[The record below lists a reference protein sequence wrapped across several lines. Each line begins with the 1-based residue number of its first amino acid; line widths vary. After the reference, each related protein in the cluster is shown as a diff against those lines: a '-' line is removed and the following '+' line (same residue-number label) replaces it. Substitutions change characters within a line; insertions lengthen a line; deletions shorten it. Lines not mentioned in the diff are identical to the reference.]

1 MARVKVPKPV
11 TIDFETHKIMPR
23 PLYPPMPVGVSIK
36 YPGKKAKYYAFGHL
50 EGNNCTWSE
59 AEKALRDA
67 YDHSDGILFQNGKF
81 DLDVA
86 ETHFGIKIPEW
97 NKIHDTMFLIYLHN
111 PHAKELGLKPAA
123 EELLGMPPEEQEEV
137 GEWLLSEQPIPGVRI
152 NRGKQGDNYFG
163 AYYSWAPGDIVGRY
177 ADGDTIRTEKLFT
190 LLYKEILDRGMGEAY
205 DRERKLALLLLEM
218 ERQGLAVNLKQLRR
232 DVDMYTDWMGKIESW
247 VIKTL
252 KAPADLNLNSGQQL
266 VEAMID
272 AGKVDE
278 SLMPRTATGKIA
290 TNKDALLA
298 GVTDKKLLGVL
309 NYRERL
315 KTCLNTFMK
324 PWLETAELS
333 GGLIYTIW
341 NQTRTPDSVGT
352 RTGRL
357 SSTPNFQNIP
367 KEFAPIFD
375 HEKPGA
381 KLPKSPFKDIPP
393 LPKVRCYVVPFEG
406 DVLIDRDFSQQEI
419 RILAH
424 FDGGSMMHDYQ
435 ADPWLDFHDVAR
447 GKLAEQGLFYERKP
461 VKNTNFGLIYGM
473 GVGKLA
479 EKNGT
484 TVDEAKD
491 LKAAILKLYPGLK
504 EMYSDMRLRMQQDL
518 PIRTWGG
525 REYYCEPA
533 KLVNGRLMTFD
544 YKMVNV
550 LVQGSAADCT
560 KESIIR
566 YHAAKH
572 KDAKIILNVH
582 DQITVS
588 VPPKLM
594 KSEMEVLRK
603 AMESVEFD
611 VQILSEGSVS
621 DTNWG
626 DLKDYDKKG
635 KIIK

>member
-1 MARVKVPKPV
+1 MAKIKIPKPV
-11 TIDFETHKIMPR
+11 TIDFETHKILPR

-36 YPGKKAKYYAFGHL
+36 YPGKKAKYYSFGHL
-50 EGNNCTWSE
+50 SGNNCTWKE
-59 AEKALRDA
+59 AEDALRKA
-67 YDHSDGILFQNGKF
+67 YAHNDGILFQNGKF

-86 ETHFGIKIPEW
+86 DVHFGIGIPSW
-97 NKIHDTMFLIYLHN
+97 DKIHDTMFLIYLHN

-123 EELLGMPPEEQEEV
+123 EELLGMPPEEQEIV
-137 GEWLLSEQPIPGVRI
+137 GEWLLENQPVPGVRV
-152 NRGKQGDNYFG
+152 NRGKNGGNYFG
-163 AYYSWAPGDIVGRY
+163 AYYSWAPGDVVGEY
-177 ADGDTIRTEKLFT
+177 ADGDTVRTEAIFNKL
-190 LLYKEILDRGMGEAY
+190 YGEIVERGMLGAY
-205 DRERKLALLLLEM
+205 NRERQLSLILLEM
-218 ERQGLAVNLKQLRR
+218 ERQGLRIDLDALRS
-232 DVDMYTDWMGKIESW
+232 DVDMYTNWMSKIESW
-247 VIKTL
+247 IIKTI
-252 KAPADLNLNSGQQL
+252 KAPVDINLNAGQQL
-266 VEAMID
+266 VEAMINSGH
-272 AGKVDE
+272 ADE

-298 GVTDKKLLGVL
+298 GVTDKKLLAVL

-315 KTCLNTFMK
+315 KTCLGTFMR

-375 HEKPGA
+375 HEKPGS
-381 KLPKSPFKDIPP
+381 KLPKSPWKDIPR
-393 LPKVRCYVVPFEG
+393 LPKVRCYVIPFDGE
-406 DVLIDRDFSQQEI
+406 VLIDRDFSQQEI

-424 FDGGSMMHDYQ
+424 FDGGSMMEDYQ
-435 ADPWLDFHDVAR
+435 EDPWLDFHDVAK
-447 GKLAEQGLFYERKP
+447 GKLSEQGLFYDRKP

-473 GVGKLA
+473 GVGTLA

-484 TVDEAKD
+484 TVEEAKE
-491 LKAAILKLYPGLK
+491 LKAAILRLYPGLK
-504 EMYSDMRLRMQQDL
+504 EMYTEMRIRMQNGE

-525 REYYCEPA
+525 REYYCEPP
-533 KLVNGRLMTFD
+533 KMVNGRMMTFD

-560 KESIIR
+560 KEAVIR

-572 KDAKIILNVH
+572 KDARIILNVH

-588 VPPKLM
+588 VPKEIM
-594 KSEMEVLRK
+594 ESEMDVLREC
-603 AMESVEFD
+603 MESVEFD
-611 VQILSEGSVS
+611 VKILSEGSIS
-621 DTNWG
+621 TSNWG

-635 KIIK
+635 RII

>member
-1 MARVKVPKPV
+1 MAKLKIPKLV
-11 TIDFETHKIMPR
+11 TIDFETHKIQSR

-67 YDHSDGILFQNGKF
+67 YAHRDGILFQNGKF

-86 ETHFGIKIPEW
+86 NVHFGIEIPEW
-97 NKIHDTMFLIYLHN
+97 DKIHDTMFLIYLHT

-123 EELLGMPPEEQEEV
+123 EELLDMPPEEQEIV
-137 GEWLLSEQPIPGVRI
+137 GEWLLENQPVPDIRI
-152 NRGKQGDNYFG
+152 NRGKAGDNYFG
-163 AYYSWAPGDIVGRY
+163 AYYSWVPGDIVGAY
-177 ADGDTIRTEKLFT
+177 ADGDTIRTEALFNKL
-190 LLYKEILDRGMGEAY
+190 YGEIAERGMLEAY
-205 DRERKLALLLLEM
+205 DRERKLSLILLEM
-218 ERQGLAVNLKQLRR
+218 ERQGLRVNLDQLRH
-232 DVDMYTDWMGKIESW
+232 DVGMYTGWMEKIEAW
-247 VIKTL
+247 IIKTI
-252 KAPADLNLNSGQQL
+252 KAPADINLNAGQQL
-266 VEAMID
+266 IEAMIESGY
-272 AGKVDE
+272 ADE
-278 SLMPRTATGKIA
+278 SLMPRTATGKIS
-290 TNKDALLA
+290 TNKDALLV
-298 GVTDKKLLGVL
+298 GVTDKKLLAVL

-381 KLPKSPFKDIPP
+381 KLPKSPWKDLPS
-393 LPKVRCYVVPFEG
+393 LPKVRCYVVPFENE
-406 DVLIDRDFSQQEI
+406 VLIDRDFSQQEI

-424 FDGGSMMHDYQ
+424 FDGGSMTEDYQ
-435 ADPWLDFHDVAR
+435 ADPWLDFHDVAK
-447 GKLAEQGLFYERKP
+447 GKLAEQGLFYDRKP

-484 TVDEAKD
+484 TVDEAKE
-491 LKAAILKLYPGLK
+491 LKAAILRLYPGLK
-504 EMYSDMRLRMQQDL
+504 EMYADMRLRMQQDL

-525 REYYCEPA
+525 REYYCEPP
-533 KLVNGRLMTFD
+533 KMVNGRLMTFD

-560 KESIIR
+560 KEAIIR

-588 VPPKLM
+588 VPKKIM
-594 KSEMEVLRK
+594 KSEMEVLREC
-603 AMESVEFD
+603 MESIEFD
-611 VQILSEGSVS
+611 VKILSEGSIS
-621 DTNWG
+621 DKNWG
-626 DLKDYDKKG
+626 DLEDYDKKG
-635 KIIK
+635 KII

>member
-1 MARVKVPKPV
+1 MAKLKIPKLV
-11 TIDFETHKIMPR
+11 TIDFETHKIQSR

-67 YDHSDGILFQNGKF
+67 YAHRDGILFQNGKF

-86 ETHFGIKIPEW
+86 NVHFGIEIPEW
-97 NKIHDTMFLIYLHN
+97 DKIHDTMFLIYLHN

-123 EELLGMPPEEQEEV
+123 EELLDMPPEEQEIV
-137 GEWLLSEQPIPGVRI
+137 GEWLLENQPVPDIRI
-152 NRGKQGDNYFG
+152 NRGKAGDNYFG
-163 AYYSWAPGDIVGRY
+163 AYYSWVPGDIVGAY
-177 ADGDTIRTEKLFT
+177 ADGDTIRTEALFNKL
-190 LLYKEILDRGMGEAY
+190 YGEIAERGMLEAY
-205 DRERKLALLLLEM
+205 DRERKLSLILLEM
-218 ERQGLAVNLKQLRR
+218 ERQGLRVNLDQLRH
-232 DVDMYTDWMGKIESW
+232 DVGMYTGWMEKIEAW
-247 VIKTL
+247 IIKTI
-252 KAPADLNLNSGQQL
+252 KAPADINLNAGQQL
-266 VEAMID
+266 IEAMIESGY
-272 AGKVDE
+272 ADE
-278 SLMPRTATGKIA
+278 SLMPRTATGKIS
-290 TNKDALLA
+290 TNKDALLV
-298 GVTDKKLLGVL
+298 GVTDKKLLAVL

-333 GGLIYTIW
+333 GGLSYTIW

-381 KLPKSPFKDIPP
+381 KLPKSPWKDLPS
-393 LPKVRCYVVPFEG
+393 LPKVRCYVVPFENE
-406 DVLIDRDFSQQEI
+406 VLIDRDFSQQEI

-424 FDGGSMMHDYQ
+424 FDGGSMTEDYQ
-435 ADPWLDFHDVAR
+435 ADPWLDFHDVAK
-447 GKLAEQGLFYERKP
+447 GKLAEQGLFYDRKP
-461 VKNTNFGLIYGM
+461 GKNTNFGLIYGM

-484 TVDEAKD
+484 TVDEAKE
-491 LKAAILKLYPGLK
+491 LKAAILRLYPGLK
-504 EMYSDMRLRMQQDL
+504 EMYADMRLRMQQDL
-518 PIRTWGG
+518 PLRTWGG
-525 REYYCEPA
+525 REYYCEPP
-533 KLVNGRLMTFD
+533 KMVNGRLMTFD

-560 KESIIR
+560 KEAIIR

-588 VPPKLM
+588 VPKKIM
-594 KSEMEVLRK
+594 KSEMEVLREC
-603 AMESVEFD
+603 MESIEFD
-611 VQILSEGSVS
+611 VKILSEGSIS
-621 DTNWG
+621 DKNWG
-626 DLKDYDKKG
+626 DLEDYDKKG
-635 KIIK
+635 KII

>member
-1 MARVKVPKPV
+1 MAKIKIPKPV
-11 TIDFETHKIMPR
+11 TIDFETHKILPR

-36 YPGKKAKYYAFGHL
+36 YPGKKAKYYSFGHL
-50 EGNNCTWSE
+50 SGNNCTWKE
-59 AEKALRDA
+59 AEDALRKA
-67 YDHSDGILFQNGKF
+67 YAHNDGILFQNGKF

-86 ETHFGIKIPEW
+86 DVHFGIGIPSW
-97 NKIHDTMFLIYLHN
+97 DKIHDTMFLIYLHN

-123 EELLGMPPEEQEEV
+123 EELLGMPPEEQEIV
-137 GEWLLSEQPIPGVRI
+137 GEWLLENQPVPGVRV
-152 NRGKQGDNYFG
+152 NRGKNGGNYFG
-163 AYYSWAPGDIVGRY
+163 AYYSWAPGDVVGEY
-177 ADGDTIRTEKLFT
+177 ADGDTVRTEAIFNKL
-190 LLYKEILDRGMGEAY
+190 YGEIVERGMLGAY
-205 DRERKLALLLLEM
+205 NRERQLSLILLEM
-218 ERQGLAVNLKQLRR
+218 ERQGLRIDLDALRS
-232 DVDMYTDWMGKIESW
+232 DVDMYTNWMSKIESW
-247 VIKTL
+247 IIKTI
-252 KAPADLNLNSGQQL
+252 KAPVDINLNAGQQL
-266 VEAMID
+266 VEAMINSGY
-272 AGKVDE
+272 ADE

-298 GVTDKKLLGVL
+298 GVTDKKLLAVL

-315 KTCLNTFMK
+315 KTCLGTFMR

-375 HEKPGA
+375 HEKPGS
-381 KLPKSPFKDIPP
+381 KLPKSPWKDIPR
-393 LPKVRCYVVPFEG
+393 LPKVRCYVIPFDG

-424 FDGGSMMHDYQ
+424 FDGGSMMEDYQ
-435 ADPWLDFHDVAR
+435 EDPWLDFHDVAK
-447 GKLAEQGLFYERKP
+447 GKLAEQGLFYDRKP

-473 GVGKLA
+473 GVGTLA

-484 TVDEAKD
+484 TVEEAKE
-491 LKAAILKLYPGLK
+491 LKAAILRLYPGLK
-504 EMYSDMRLRMQQDL
+504 EMYTEMRIRMQNGE

-525 REYYCEPA
+525 REYYCEPP
-533 KLVNGRLMTFD
+533 KMVNGRMMTFD

-560 KESIIR
+560 KEAVIR

-572 KDAKIILNVH
+572 KDARIILNVH

-588 VPPKLM
+588 VPKEIM
-594 KSEMEVLRK
+594 ESEMDVLREC
-603 AMESVEFD
+603 MESVEFD
-611 VQILSEGSVS
+611 VKIMSEGSIS
-621 DTNWG
+621 TSNWG

-635 KIIK
+635 KII

>member
-1 MARVKVPKPV
+1 MAKLKIPKLV
-11 TIDFETHKIMPR
+11 TIDFETHKIQSR

-67 YDHSDGILFQNGKF
+67 YAHRDGILFQNGKF

-86 ETHFGIKIPEW
+86 NVHFGIEIPEW
-97 NKIHDTMFLIYLHN
+97 DKIHDTMFLIYLHN

-123 EELLGMPPEEQEEV
+123 EELLDMPPEEQEIV
-137 GEWLLSEQPIPGVRI
+137 GEWLLENQPVPDIRI
-152 NRGKQGDNYFG
+152 NRGKAGDNYFG
-163 AYYSWAPGDIVGRY
+163 AYYSWVPGDIVGAY
-177 ADGDTIRTEKLFT
+177 ADGDTIRTEALFNKL
-190 LLYKEILDRGMGEAY
+190 YGEIAERGMLEAY
-205 DRERKLALLLLEM
+205 DRERKLSLILLEM
-218 ERQGLAVNLKQLRR
+218 ERQGLRVNLDQLRH
-232 DVDMYTDWMGKIESW
+232 DVGMYTGWMEKIEAW
-247 VIKTL
+247 IIKTI
-252 KAPADLNLNSGQQL
+252 KAPADINLNAGQQL
-266 VEAMID
+266 IEAMIESGY
-272 AGKVDE
+272 ADE
-278 SLMPRTATGKIA
+278 SLMPRTATGKIS
-290 TNKDALLA
+290 TNKDALLV
-298 GVTDKKLLGVL
+298 GVTDKKLLAVL

-381 KLPKSPFKDIPP
+381 KLPKSPWKDLPS
-393 LPKVRCYVVPFEG
+393 LPKVRCYVVPFENE
-406 DVLIDRDFSQQEI
+406 VLIDRDFSQQEI

-424 FDGGSMMHDYQ
+424 FDGGSMTEDYQ
-435 ADPWLDFHDVAR
+435 ADPWLDFHDVAK
-447 GKLAEQGLFYERKP
+447 GKLAEQGLFYDRKP

-484 TVDEAKD
+484 TVDEAKE
-491 LKAAILKLYPGLK
+491 LKAAILRLYPGLK
-504 EMYSDMRLRMQQDL
+504 EMYADMRLRMQQDL

-525 REYYCEPA
+525 REYYCEPP
-533 KLVNGRLMTFD
+533 KMVNGRLMTFD

-560 KESIIR
+560 KEAIIR

-588 VPPKLM
+588 VPKKIM
-594 KSEMEVLRK
+594 KSEMEVLREC
-603 AMESVEFD
+603 MESIEFD
-611 VQILSEGSVS
+611 VKILSEGSIS
-621 DTNWG
+621 DKNWG
-626 DLKDYDKKG
+626 DLEDYDKKG
-635 KIIK
+635 KII

>member
-1 MARVKVPKPV
+1 MAKLKIPKPV
-11 TIDFETHKIMPR
+11 TIDFETHKIQSR

-36 YPGKKAKYYAFGHL
+36 YHGKKAKYYAFGHL
-50 EGNNCTWSE
+50 EGNNCTWNE
-59 AEKALRDA
+59 AEEALRKA
-67 YDHSDGILFQNGKF
+67 YANKDGILFQNGKF

-86 ETHFGIKIPEW
+86 NVHFGIDIPEW
-97 NKIHDTMFLIYLHN
+97 DKVHDTMFLIYLHN
-111 PHAKELGLKPAA
+111 PHARELGLKPSA
-123 EELLGMPPEEQEEV
+123 EELLGMPPEEQELV
-137 GEWLLSEQPIPGVRI
+137 GDWLLENQPVPGVRI
-152 NRGKQGDNYFG
+152 TKGKAGDNYFG
-163 AYYSWAPGDIVGRY
+163 AYYSWAPGNLVGEY
-177 ADGDTIRTEKLFT
+177 ADGDTIRTEAIFHKL
-190 LLYKEILDRGMGEAY
+190 YSSIVERGMIDAY
-205 DRERKLALLLLEM
+205 NRERKLALILLEM
-218 ERQGLAVNLKQLRR
+218 ERQGLPIDLPKLRS
-232 DVDMYTDWMGKIESW
+232 DVEMYTGWMDKIEAW
-247 VIKTL
+247 IIKTI
-252 KAPADLNLNSGQQL
+252 KAPPDINLNSGQQF
-266 VEAMID
+266 ID
-272 AGKVDE
+272 AAIESGYVDE

-290 TNKDALLA
+290 TNKDALTA
-298 GVTDKKLLGVL
+298 GVTDKKLLAVL

-324 PWLETAELS
+324 PWLHTAEIS
-333 GGLIYTIW
+333 NGLIYTVW

-367 KEFAPIFD
+367 KEFAPMFD
-375 HEKPGA
+375 HEKPGT
-381 KLPKSPFKDIPP
+381 KLPKSPWKDLPA
-393 LPKVRCYVVPFEG
+393 LPKVRCYVIPFDKE
-406 DVLIDRDFSQQEI
+406 VLIDRDFSQQEI

-424 FDGGSMMHDYQ
+424 FDGGSMMEDYQ

-447 GKLAEQGLFYERKP
+447 DKLAEQGLFYDRKP

-491 LKAAILKLYPGLK
+491 LKAAILRLYPGLK
-504 EMYSDMRLRMQQDL
+504 DMYSDMRMRMKEEL

-572 KDAKIILNVH
+572 KDAKILLNVH

-588 VPPKLM
+588 VPKKIM

-603 AMESVEFD
+603 CMESIEFD
-611 VQILSEGSVS
+611 VKILSEGSIS
-621 DTNWG
+621 ETNWG
-626 DLKDYDKKG
+626 DLIDYDKKG
-635 KIIK
+635 KII